1 LAKIREVSGCLSVLE
16 LTCPLW
22 ISYAKWRLSAVL
34 LGRDQLYKAVSNLHK
49 DLYHIYIIPAVWLLP
64 YSKMPVV
71 ADCRQINIYEA
82 ALDHQGAG
90 FDR

>member
-1 LAKIREVSGCLSVLE
+1 MAKIREVSGCLSVLE

-49 DLYHIYIIPAVWLLP
+49 DLYHIYIIPAVWL
-64 YSKMPVV
+64 
-71 ADCRQINIYEA
+71 AFII
-82 ALDHQGAG
+82 LDYLKRKVIITVTQL
-90 FDR
+90 